1 MLVIFSAHERD
12 GRINGQRKRVVLII
26 FSAQKR
32 ADVVYGQRKEQSSA
46 LSLPKRE
53 LTWFMG
59 REMSRVQ
66 HYLCPKRADGA
77 DYVIIS
83 KRIERK
89 GVTIEVIDT
98 PGF

>member
-1 MLVIFSAHERD
+1 
-12 GRINGQRKRVVLII
+12 
-26 FSAQKR
+26 
-32 ADVVYGQRKEQSSA
+32 
-46 LSLPKRE
+46 
-53 LTWFMG
+53 MG